1 VKRVLG
7 ACVVVA
13 ALSVVSFAA
22 PVAGGA
28 NTSQSAQLHH
38 DGRWLIDP
46 QGRVV
51 FMHGVNAVWKLA
63 PYVAPA
69 TPAGFTAA
77 DADFLAARGFNAVR
91 LGVLFAGV
99 MPRQD
104 QVDHS
109 YLDAVDRI
117 VQLLAARH
125 IWVLLDF
132 HQDLYNEMFQGEGFP
147 AWAVDDNGLPN
158 DARYGFPGNYFL
170 SQGLNRTYD
179 NLWADTDG
187 LWARYRAAW
196 KAVADKWA
204 EQPYLLGYDLFNEP
218 WPGTGWQACFSLATG
233 CPGFDHTLR
242 SFEDNAVAGIREVD
256 PSHLV
261 FLEGN
266 VISNSGPPSH
276 LGDTPVTDPRVGFSW
291 HDYCGSG
298 TVLGTNN
305 GPDCSTEEQYAFDNA
320 EATDRQLGAG
330 FLMSEFG
337 SSDDIGDLTRMTSL
351 ADQHL
356 VGWTYWAY
364 KAWQDP
370 TGSPAHEGL
379 FTNDADLSSLKQAK
393 ADVLI
398 RPYPQA
404 VAGVPTSLSFD
415 PTTHVLTFSY
425 LPQHLSRPARGPTE
439 IFVPAQHYPTGY
451 RVSVSG
457 GHVVSAPNAPI
468 LQLMADRAAS
478 RVDVTVTR

>member
-1 VKRVLG
+1 MKRLLG
-7 ACVVVA
+7 TGALLM
-13 ALSVVSFAA
+13 ALSVVPLAA
-22 PVAGGA
+22 PTATGA
-28 NTSQSAQLHH
+28 SSASPSSLHH
-38 DGRWLIDP
+38 DGRWLVDP

-51 FMHGVNAVWKLA
+51 FLHGVNAVWKLA

-69 TPAGFTAA
+69 TQAGFTAA
-77 DADFLAARGFNAVR
+77 DADFLAANGFNAVR
-91 LGVLFAGV
+91 LGVLFGGV
-99 MPRQD
+99 MPRQGRVN
-104 QVDHS
+104 QS
-109 YLDAVDRI
+109 YLAAVDRI
-117 VQLLAARH
+117 AKLLASRH

-132 HQDLYNEMFQGEGFP
+132 HQDLYSEMFQGEGFP
-147 AWAVDDNGLPN
+147 AWSVNDNGLPD
-158 DARYGFPGNYFL
+158 DAHFGFPGSYFL
-170 SQGLNRTYD
+170 SQALDRTYD

-196 KAVADKWA
+196 TAVAARWA
-204 EQPYLLGYDLFNEP
+204 GQPYLMGYDLFNEP
-218 WPGTGWQACFSLATG
+218 WPGTGWQACFSVATG

-242 SFEDNAVAGIREVD
+242 SFEDNAVAGIRAAD
-256 PSHLV
+256 PGHLV

-276 LGDTPVTDPRVGFSW
+276 LGDTPVTDPEVGFSW

-298 TVLGTNN
+298 AVLGTNN
-305 GPDCSTEEQYAFDNA
+305 GPDCSTEEQYTFDNA
-320 EATDRQLGAG
+320 ESTDRQLGAG

-351 ADQHL
+351 ADEHL

-364 KAWQDP
+364 KAWSDP
-370 TGSPAHEGL
+370 TGNPAHEGL
-379 FTNDADLSSLKQAK
+379 FANDGDLSTLKQAK

-404 VAGVPTSLSFD
+404 VAGVPESLAFD

-425 LPQHLSRPARGPTE
+425 LARPAGGPTE
-439 IFVPAQHYPTGY
+439 IFIPARHYPTGY
-451 RVSVSG
+451 QVTVSG
-457 GHVVSAPNAPI
+457 AHVVSSPNASV
-468 LQLMADRAAS
+468 LQLVANSGAT